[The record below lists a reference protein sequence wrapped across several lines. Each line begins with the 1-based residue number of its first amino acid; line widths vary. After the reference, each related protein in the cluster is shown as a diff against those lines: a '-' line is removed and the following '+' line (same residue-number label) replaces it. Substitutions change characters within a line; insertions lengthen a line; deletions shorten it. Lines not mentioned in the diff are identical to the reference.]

1 MQGGARKNGKYHDIR
16 PRGSKLRWK
25 TCAGRYFDGDFSPQH
40 YSYHWSV
47 RMRKINPASL
57 HEWLLKEESGAAV
70 SGKILLKG
78 QDIAK
83 MEPEELR
90 RRVGLVFQAPSPFPF
105 SIYKNMT
112 YALRYY
118 GVKDKKELDRQV
130 KEKLQMAGLYDEVAQ
145 ELDKSAHKLS
155 GGQQQRLCIARALTV
170 EPEILLLDE
179 PCSALDVKSSSV
191 IEKMLT
197 QLKEKY
203 TIVIV
208 THNIAQARRI
218 SDHVAFLF
226 GGKLIEFAPAQQ
238 IFSQPKEEE
247 TKAFLEGI
255 YG

>member
-1 MQGGARKNGKYHDIR
+1 MNG
-16 PRGSKLRWK
+16 
-25 TCAGRYFDGDFSPQH
+25 
-40 YSYHWSV
+40 
-47 RMRKINPASL
+47 
-57 HEWLLKEESGAAV
+57 LLKEESGTAV
-70 SGKILLKG
+70 SGNILLKG

-90 RRVGLVFQAPSPFPF
+90 RRVGLVFQTPSPFPF

-226 GGKLIEFAPAQQ
+226 GGKLIEFAPVQQ

>member
-1 MQGGARKNGKYHDIR
+1 M
-16 PRGSKLRWK
+16 
-25 TCAGRYFDGDFSPQH
+25 
-40 YSYHWSV
+40 
-47 RMRKINPASL
+47 
-57 HEWLLKEESGAAV
+57 
-70 SGKILLKG
+70 
-78 QDIAK
+78 
-83 MEPEELR
+83 
-90 RRVGLVFQAPSPFPF
+90 
-105 SIYKNMT
+105 
-112 YALRYY
+112 
-118 GVKDKKELDRQV
+118 
-130 KEKLQMAGLYDEVAQ
+130 
-145 ELDKSAHKLS
+145 
-155 GGQQQRLCIARALTV
+155 CIARALTV

-226 GGKLIEFAPAQQ
+226 GGKLIEFAPAKQ